1 MKWYI
6 ERLAELEKL
15 EPRYSCCGDDC
26 AVCPRFLASTEDELQ
41 ETAEFWHRVGWRDH
55 VVSNEKIRCKG
66 CGTRGSCAFM
76 ILPCMREKN
85 VEDCKNCGEYPC
97 GKIVDMLRGS
107 DIKEKQCAACCDDPK
122 EWTMLKRAFYEKK
135 KNLDL

>member
-1 MKWYI
+1 MKWYT
-6 ERLAELEKL
+6 ERFAELEKK
-15 EPRYSCCGDDC
+15 EPKYSCCGDDC
-26 AVCPRFLASTEDELQ
+26 AVCPRFLASTEEELH
-41 ETAEFWHRVGWRDH
+41 ETAEFWHRVGWRDR
-55 VVSNEKIRCKG
+55 VVTNEEIRCRG

-76 ILPCMREKN
+76 ILPCMREKG

-97 GKIVDMLRGS
+97 GKITDMLRGS

-122 EWTMLKRAFYEKK
+122 EWAMLKRAFYEKK